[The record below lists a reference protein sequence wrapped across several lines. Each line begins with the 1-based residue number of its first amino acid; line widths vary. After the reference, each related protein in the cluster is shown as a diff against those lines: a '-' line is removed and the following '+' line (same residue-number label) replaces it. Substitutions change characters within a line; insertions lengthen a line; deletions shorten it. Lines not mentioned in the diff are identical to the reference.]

1 MSIGIQNPEKLLAKI
16 LLDEV
21 DKMTNKQKLAK
32 LCNIRTDLQDD
43 GDHIAKIN
51 SKIQAVADDFTSL
64 FKLASNSSAVKAK
77 IEALKEPTQSAD
89 SSLLSAILYCQ
100 YEINRVSADID
111 AEANKKK

>member
-21 DKMTNKQKLAK
+21 EKMTNKQKLAK

-64 FKLASNSSAVKAK
+64 FKLAYNSSAVKAK
-77 IEALKEPTQSAD
+77 IEALKEPAQSAD
-89 SSLLSAILYCQ
+89 SSLQSAISYCQ

-111 AEANKKK
+111 AEANKK